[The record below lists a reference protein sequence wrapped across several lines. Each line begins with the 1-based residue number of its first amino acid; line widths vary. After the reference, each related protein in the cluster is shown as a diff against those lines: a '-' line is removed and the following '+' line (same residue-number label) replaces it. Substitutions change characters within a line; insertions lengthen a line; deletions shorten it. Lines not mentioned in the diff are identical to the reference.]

1 MSATRSPKVSERVAP
16 KPADPQPKKKKGAE
30 DDDGPDFRTLLHAWL
45 ESHRSSLLDSLR
57 RLGKQP
63 IGSFFT
69 CLVMAVALSLPMGLS
84 LILSNIERLGGSWQ
98 RAAQISLYL
107 KLDTSVRDGEAL
119 REQIR
124 TLPGVADAEYVSREQ
139 ALNEFQQQS
148 GLGEALRELPENPLP
163 GVVVVT
169 PNEVD
174 KPALDALRQRLAE
187 LPHVELAQLDL
198 VWVER
203 LAAILK
209 LGDRFV
215 FGLTVLLVSALLLVI
230 GNTIRLHIEN
240 RRTEIEVIKLVGGTD
255 SYVRR
260 PFLYM
265 GALYGLGAGILSWGV
280 LAFGLNWLNDAV
292 VDLSGLYGSDFALA
306 GVPSADGLSL
316 LLGAA
321 IRLHI
326 ENRRTEIEVIKLVGG
341 TDSYVRRPFLYMG
354 ALYGLGAGILSWGV
368 LAFGLNWLNDA
379 VVDLSGLYGSDF
391 ALAGVPSADGLSLL
405 LGAVLLGYIGAWIAV
420 ARHLSEL
427 APR

>member
-16 KPADPQPKKKKGAE
+16 KPADPQPQKKKKHDE
-30 DDDGPDFRTLLHAWL
+30 DDGPDFGTLLRAWI
-45 ESHRSSLLDSLR
+45 ESHRASLLDSLR

-84 LILSNIERLGGSWQ
+84 LLLNNVERLGGSWQ

-107 KLDTSVRDGEAL
+107 NIDASTKEGEGLRDD
-119 REQIR
+119 IKN
-124 TLPGVADAEYVSREQ
+124 LPGVADAEYISRDQ
-139 ALNEFQQQS
+139 ALEEFQQQS
-148 GLGEALRELPENPLP
+148 GLGEALKELPQNPLP
-163 GVVVVT
+163 GVVLVT

-174 KPALDALRQRLAE
+174 KPTLEALRQKLAE
-187 LPHVELAQLDL
+187 MPKVQQAQLDL

-240 RRTEIEVIKLVGGTD
+240 RRIEIEVIKLVGGTD

-292 VDLSGLYGSDFALA
+292 VGLAGLYGSDFALA
-306 GVPSADGLSL
+306 GVP
-316 LLGAA
+316 
-321 IRLHI
+321 
-326 ENRRTEIEVIKLVGG
+326 V
-341 TDSYVRRPFLYMG
+341 
-354 ALYGLGAGILSWGV
+354 
-368 LAFGLNWLNDA
+368 
-379 VVDLSGLYGSDF
+379 
-391 ALAGVPSADGLSLL
+391 ADGLSLL

-420 ARHLSEL
+420 ARHLREL
-427 APR
+427 APK

>member
-1 MSATRSPKVSERVAP
+1 VAERVAP
-16 KPADPQPKKKKGAE
+16 KASEAPPPKKKRDE
-30 DDDGPDFRTLLHAWL
+30 DDGPDFGTLLHAWI
-45 ESHRSSLLDSLR
+45 ESHRASLLDSLR

-84 LILSNIERLGGSWQ
+84 LLLNNVERLGGSWQ

-107 KLDTSVRDGEAL
+107 DLGASATEGEKLSEEIKG
-119 REQIR
+119 
-124 TLPGVADAEYVSREQ
+124 LPGVADAEFISKEK
-139 ALNEFQQQS
+139 ALEEFQQQS
-148 GLGEALRELPENPLP
+148 GLGEALRELPHNPLP
-163 GVVVVT
+163 GVVLVT

-174 KPALDALRQRLAE
+174 KATLEALRQRLSE
-187 LPHVELAQLDL
+187 MPKVQLAQLDL

-265 GALYGLGAGILSWGV
+265 GALYGFGAGILSWGV

-292 VDLSGLYGSDFALA
+292 IGLAGLYGSDFALA
-306 GVPSADGLSL
+306 GVP
-316 LLGAA
+316 
-321 IRLHI
+321 
-326 ENRRTEIEVIKLVGG
+326 V
-341 TDSYVRRPFLYMG
+341 
-354 ALYGLGAGILSWGV
+354 
-368 LAFGLNWLNDA
+368 
-379 VVDLSGLYGSDF
+379 
-391 ALAGVPSADGLSLL
+391 ADGLSLL

-420 ARHLSEL
+420 ARHLREL
-427 APR
+427 APK

>member
-16 KPADPQPKKKKGAE
+16 KAADPQPSKKKQRDE
-30 DDDGPDFRTLLHAWL
+30 DDGPDFRTLLAAWL

-84 LILSNIERLGGSWQ
+84 LILGNIERLGGSWQ

-107 KLDTSVRDGEAL
+107 KLDAGARDGEAL
-119 REQIR
+119 RDQIKA
-124 TLPGVADAEYVSREQ
+124 LPGVADAEYVSREQ

-169 PNEVD
+169 PQEVD
-174 KPALDALRQRLAE
+174 KPALEALRQRLAE
-187 LPHVELAQLDL
+187 MPRVELAQLDL

-265 GALYGLGAGILSWGV
+265 GALYGFGAGILSWGV
-280 LAFGLNWLNDAV
+280 LEFGLNWLNEAV
-292 VDLSGLYGSDFALA
+292 VDLSGLYNSDFALA
-306 GVPSADGLSL
+306 GVPA
-316 LLGAA
+316 
-321 IRLHI
+321 
-326 ENRRTEIEVIKLVGG
+326 
-341 TDSYVRRPFLYMG
+341 
-354 ALYGLGAGILSWGV
+354 
-368 LAFGLNWLNDA
+368 
-379 VVDLSGLYGSDF
+379 
-391 ALAGVPSADGLSLL
+391 ADGLSLL

>member
-16 KPADPQPKKKKGAE
+16 KPADAQPEKKKKGHD

-45 ESHRSSLLDSLR
+45 ESHRASLVDSLR

-107 KLDTSVRDGEAL
+107 KLDASARDGEAL
-119 REQIR
+119 REQIK

-148 GLGEALRELPENPLP
+148 GLGEALRELPDNPLP

-169 PNEVD
+169 PAEVD
-174 KPALDALRQRLAE
+174 KATLEALRQRLSE
-187 LPHVELAQLDL
+187 LPRVELAQLDL

-316 LLGAA
+316 LLGA
-321 IRLHI
+321 
-326 ENRRTEIEVIKLVGG
+326 
-341 TDSYVRRPFLYMG
+341 
-354 ALYGLGAGILSWGV
+354 
-368 LAFGLNWLNDA
+368 
-379 VVDLSGLYGSDF
+379 
-391 ALAGVPSADGLSLL
+391 
-405 LGAVLLGYIGAWIAV
+405 VLLGYIGAWIAV

>member
-16 KPADPQPKKKKGAE
+16 AAAEPSPQKQKKRRDD
-30 DDDGPDFRTLLHAWL
+30 DDDGPDFSTLLHAWL

-57 RLGKQP
+57 RLSKQP

-84 LILSNIERLGGSWQ
+84 LLLSNVERLGGSWQ

-107 KLDTSVRDGEAL
+107 KLDASVSEGEAL
-119 REQIR
+119 RTQIKGM
-124 TLPGVADAEYVSREQ
+124 PGVADAEYVSREQ
-139 ALNEFQQQS
+139 ALDEFQQQS

-169 PNEVD
+169 PAEVD
-174 KPALDALRQRLAE
+174 KPALEALRQRLAE
-187 LPHVELAQLDL
+187 LPKVELAQLDL

-255 SYVRR
+255 AYVRR

-265 GALYGLGAGILSWGV
+265 GALYGLGAGVLSWGV
-280 LAFGLNWLNDAV
+280 LAFGLNWLDDAV
-292 VDLSGLYGSDFALA
+292 VGLSGLYGSDFSLA
-306 GVPSADGLSL
+306 GVP
-316 LLGAA
+316 
-321 IRLHI
+321 
-326 ENRRTEIEVIKLVGG
+326 
-341 TDSYVRRPFLYMG
+341 P
-354 ALYGLGAGILSWGV
+354 
-368 LAFGLNWLNDA
+368 
-379 VVDLSGLYGSDF
+379 
-391 ALAGVPSADGLSLL
+391 ADGLSLL

-420 ARHLSEL
+420 ARHLREL

>member
-16 KPADPQPKKKKGAE
+16 APAEEQPKKKKHD
-30 DDDGPDFRTLLHAWL
+30 DDDGPGFRALFNAWV
-45 ESHRSSLLDSLR
+45 ESHRASIADSVR

-69 CLVMAVALSLPMGLS
+69 CMVMAVALSLPMGLS
-84 LILSNIERLGGSWQ
+84 LLLSNVERLGGSWQ
-98 RAAQISLYL
+98 RAAQISVYL
-107 KLDTSVRDGEAL
+107 KLDAGAREGEAL
-119 REQIR
+119 REQIKGM
-124 TLPGVADAEYVSREQ
+124 PGVAEAEYVSREQ
-139 ALNEFQQQS
+139 ALEEFQQQS
-148 GLGEALRELPENPLP
+148 GLGEALRELPDNPLP

-169 PNEVD
+169 PAEVD
-174 KPALDALRQRLAE
+174 KPALEALRQSLSE
-187 LPHVELAQLDL
+187 LPKVELAQLDL

-255 SYVRR
+255 AYVRR

-265 GALYGLGAGILSWGV
+265 GALYGLGAGVLAWGV

-292 VDLSGLYGSDFALA
+292 IGLSGLYGSDFALA
-306 GVPSADGLSL
+306 GVPA
-316 LLGAA
+316 
-321 IRLHI
+321 
-326 ENRRTEIEVIKLVGG
+326 
-341 TDSYVRRPFLYMG
+341 
-354 ALYGLGAGILSWGV
+354 
-368 LAFGLNWLNDA
+368 
-379 VVDLSGLYGSDF
+379 
-391 ALAGVPSADGLSLL
+391 ADGLSLL

-420 ARHLSEL
+420 ARHLREL

>member
-16 KPADPQPKKKKGAE
+16 KASDPQPSRKKHDE
-30 DDDGPDFRTLLHAWL
+30 DDGPSFGMLFHAWV
-45 ESHRSSLLDSLR
+45 EAHRASLLDSLR

-84 LILSNIERLGGSWQ
+84 LLLNNVERLGGSWQ

-107 KLDTSVRDGEAL
+107 QLDASSDQGEQL
-119 REQIR
+119 SNQIKGMA
-124 TLPGVADAEYVSREQ
+124 GVADAEFISREK
-139 ALNEFQQQS
+139 ALEEFQQQS
-148 GLGEALRELPENPLP
+148 GLGEALKELPDNPLP
-163 GVVVVT
+163 GVVLVT

-174 KPALDALRQRLAE
+174 KTALEALRERLAE
-187 LPHVELAQLDL
+187 LPNVQQAQLDL

-240 RRTEIEVIKLVGGTD
+240 RRIEIEVIKLVGGTD

-265 GALYGLGAGILSWGV
+265 GALYGFGAGVLSWGV

-292 VDLSGLYGSDFALA
+292 TGLAGLYGSNFALA
-306 GVPSADGLSL
+306 GVP
-316 LLGAA
+316 
-321 IRLHI
+321 
-326 ENRRTEIEVIKLVGG
+326 V
-341 TDSYVRRPFLYMG
+341 
-354 ALYGLGAGILSWGV
+354 
-368 LAFGLNWLNDA
+368 
-379 VVDLSGLYGSDF
+379 
-391 ALAGVPSADGLSLL
+391 ADGLSLL

-420 ARHLSEL
+420 ARHLREL
-427 APR
+427 SPK